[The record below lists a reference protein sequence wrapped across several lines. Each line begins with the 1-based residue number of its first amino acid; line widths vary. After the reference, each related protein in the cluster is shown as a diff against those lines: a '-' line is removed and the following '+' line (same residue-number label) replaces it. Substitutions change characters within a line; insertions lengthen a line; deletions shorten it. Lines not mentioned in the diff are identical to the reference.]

1 MGCNMDMQLDGLEQA
16 SNVFNHLQPE
26 LKRATAPVIKEMA
39 ERVAKQAKA
48 NVNTGHPHNL
58 FRKPGTGRR
67 LSPSYRVKKKGEFW
81 WIVQTPG
88 TAAGRSEAMAEFMA
102 RGFTPQG
109 AALVRALNSVYG
121 REGGSGGGRI
131 LYKTRDDLEAELT
144 QQFTDA
150 VNKAARDTDRRLNG

>member
-1 MGCNMDMQLDGLEQA
+1 MVCKVELELEGLEQA
-16 SNVFNHLQPE
+16 SSVFNNLQPE

-67 LSPSYRVKKKGEFW
+67 LSPSYRVKKKGKFW

-131 LYKTRDDLEAELT
+131 LYKTRDDLEQELM

>member
-1 MGCNMDMQLDGLEQA
+1 MGCNMEMQLEGLEQA
-16 SNVFNHLQPE
+16 SNVFNNLQPE
-26 LKRATAPVIKEMA
+26 LKRLTSPVLKEMA
-39 ERVAKQAKA
+39 DRIAKQAKA

-67 LSPSYRVKKKGEFW
+67 LTPSYRTKKKGEFW

-88 TAAGRSEAMAEFMA
+88 TQVGRAEAMAEFMA
-102 RGFTPQG
+102 CGFTPQG

-144 QQFTDA
+144 QQFAEA
-150 VNKAARDTDRRLNG
+150 VNKAAQNTDRRLNG

>member
-1 MGCNMDMQLDGLEQA
+1 MGCRVELELEGLEQA

-26 LKRATAPVIKEMA
+26 MKRTTAPVLKEMA
-39 ERVAKQAKA
+39 ERIAKQAKA
-48 NVNTGHPHNL
+48 NVNIGHPRNL

-67 LSPSYRVKKKGEFW
+67 LSPSYRTKKKGEFW

-88 TAAGRSEAMAEFMA
+88 TTAGRSEAMAEFMA

-121 REGGSGGGRI
+121 REGGPGGGRI
-131 LYKTRDDLEAELT
+131 LYKTRDDLEQELT
-144 QQFTDA
+144 QQFSDA
-150 VNKAARDTDRRLNG
+150 VNKATQEMDRRLG